1 MITNRQHWADRA
13 ADALHRVRAE
23 PVTDEQMV
31 LLALALESVTA
42 TMPATDRTYRSHLE
56 VVR

>member
-1 MITNRQHWADRA
+1 MIANRQHWADRA
-13 ADALHRVRAE
+13 ADALHRVRSE
-23 PVTDEQMV
+23 PLSAEQMV

-42 TMPATDRTYRSHLE
+42 SMPATDLTYRPHLE